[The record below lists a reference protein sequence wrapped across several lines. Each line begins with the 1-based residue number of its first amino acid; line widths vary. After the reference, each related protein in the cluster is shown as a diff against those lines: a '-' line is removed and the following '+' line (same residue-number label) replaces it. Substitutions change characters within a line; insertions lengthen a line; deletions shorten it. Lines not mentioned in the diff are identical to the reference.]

1 MTPRELVARQ
11 LDGVATPEERAE
23 LDRLLAAD
31 PAVADLFAQAS
42 RRNHALASLFQE
54 ERAARRFRAAAP
66 RRRFWIAAA
75 ALLLAGATY
84 LLLGGERVLHGP
96 QVLRWDA
103 GATTITLRD
112 GAEVVVLDEDPKI
125 LELRAGEIEAD
136 VAPQK
141 APMVLRTPQAE
152 AVVLGTK
159 FTLSATRLEVT
170 EGRVRLTRS
179 ADGAAVEVAAG
190 QVARAES
197 MKAVA
202 AEVDRF
208 LDLYRSLHDPRNGYF
223 SPEGVPYHSVETLI
237 VDAPDHGHLTT
248 SETFSYWLWL
258 EAAYGRIS
266 GDWEPYRK
274 AWAKMEEVAI
284 PSSADQ
290 PALGAYDPK
299 KPMTVMAE
307 GARIEDYPVGPDGS
321 AAGVDPL
328 AARELYVMH
337 WLIDAGNVYGFGR
350 RGNRSARNGLVN
362 TFQRGP
368 DESVWE
374 TIPHPSWED
383 FQAGGPQGFLDL
395 FVKEPSYAR
404 QWRYVCAPDAD
415 ARAIQ
420 AAYWAKTWAK
430 PGTPLPTEKA
440 ARMGD
445 SLRYALQDRRFRG
458 EHGLIGW
465 AFGWG
470 GSIDPTNGWSWRS
483 GAGQA
488 HFGYQNPMA
497 AWALAKDSPAWARS
511 LEKQLA
517 LYADLQS
524 PEGAIAGGYAIDG
537 TTLSFEPHPV
547 FRDPPS
553 NEWFG
558 WQAWS
563 MDRLA
568 QYLHTS
574 GDVRARPIVAKWA
587 AWAKQVVRLKP
598 DGGYA
603 IPAVLQWSGRNVRV
617 EGETED
623 VGVAGATAR
632 ALAHWGA
639 AGQDVEARD
648 LAKSLLERIWRRH
661 RDARGVSNPE
671 LLVSYRRFLEKV
683 QVPDGWKGP
692 IRAGATFTDLRPW
705 FRRDPDWKKVEEAL
719 RRGEPPQMRYHRF
732 WAQVEVAVAN
742 AEFARLFVP

>member
-1 MTPRELVARQ
+1 MTPAELVARH
-11 LDGVATPEERAE
+11 LDGIATPEERAE
-23 LDRLLAAD
+23 LDRLLASD
-31 PAVADLFAQAS
+31 PAVADLFAKAS
-42 RRNHALASLFQE
+42 RRDQALASLHQE
-54 ERAARRFRAAAP
+54 ERAARKFRAAVP
-66 RRRFWIAAA
+66 RRRAWIAAA
-75 ALLLAGATY
+75 AILLLGLLY
-84 LLLGGERVLHGP
+84 LLLPRESVLHGP
-96 QVLRWDA
+96 QVLRWDG

-112 GAEVVVLDEDPKI
+112 GAEAVVLDDDPKI
-125 LELRAGEIEAD
+125 LELRAGELEAD

-141 APMVLRTPQAE
+141 EPMVLRTPQAE

-159 FTLSATRLEVT
+159 FTLSTTRLEVT
-170 EGRVRLTRS
+170 EGRVKLTRS
-179 ADGAAVEVAAG
+179 SDGAAVEVAAG

-202 AEVDRF
+202 VEVDRF
-208 LDLYRSLHDPRNGYF
+208 LDLRRSIHDPRNGYF
-223 SPEGVPYHSVETLI
+223 SADGVPYHSVETLI

-266 GDWEPYRK
+266 GDWAPFRK

-284 PSSADQ
+284 PSPADQ
-290 PALGAYDPK
+290 PALEAYDPG
-299 KPMTVMAE
+299 KPMTAMAE
-307 GARIEDYPVGPDGS
+307 KERIEDYPVGPDGS
-321 AAGVDPL
+321 ATGVDPL
-328 AARELYVMH
+328 ATRELHVMH
-337 WLIDAGNVYGFGR
+337 WLIDADNVYGFGR

-374 TIPHPSWED
+374 TIPHPSWDD
-383 FQAGGPQGFLDL
+383 FQQGGPNGYVDL
-395 FVKEPSYAR
+395 FVKSEAR

-420 AAYWAKTWAK
+420 AAWWAKAWAK
-430 PGTPLPTEKA
+430 PGTELPWREA
-440 ARMGD
+440 LRMGD
-445 SLRYALQDRRFRG
+445 SLRYALQDKRFRG

-470 GSIDPTNGWSWRS
+470 GSLDPKNSWAWRS

-511 LEKQLA
+511 LDRQLA

-524 PEGAIAGGYAIDG
+524 PEGAIAGGYSIDG

-574 GDVRARPIVAKWA
+574 GDVRARPIVEKWA
-587 AWAKQVVRLKP
+587 AWAKKVVRLRP

-603 IPAVLQWSGRNVRV
+603 IPAALVWSGRSVRA
-617 EGETED
+617 EGETQD
-623 VGVAGATAR
+623 VGVAAATAR
-632 ALAHWGA
+632 ALAHWAA
-639 AGQDVEARD
+639 AGKDVEARE
-648 LAKSLLERIWRRH
+648 LAKGLLERIWRLH

-671 LLVSYRRFLEKV
+671 LLTSYRRFLEKV
-683 QVPDGWKGP
+683 QVPDGWRGP
-692 IRAGATFTDLRPW
+692 IRPGATFTDLRPW
-705 FRRDPDWKKVEEAL
+705 FRRDPDWKTVEEAL
-719 RRGEPPQMRYHRF
+719 RRGEPPRMRYHRF

-742 AEFARLFVP
+742 AEFARLFSP